1 MSVVNSGA
9 ADYWWLKYAKSIL
22 FSASHSI
29 TNLRAVC
36 PAEDFFQP
44 LSGWRLFSLS
54 CCYGGSIAGF
64 SALEVK
70 RKEKSWKTIFRLVM
84 RWQGPILSWWIRRT
98 APSIILYRF
107 LHLFPVESQHVG
119 QCNEPTK
126 QDSQCR
132 GSSSLLSKYP
142 PSTDSLP
149 EFVCFH
155 LCLNVWWAF
164 LYPPLLVWIANQKD
178 WENEDHDLTR
188 FSFSFS
194 CKCAFGWWI
203 QVDEHYMFDLF
214 HWFFLCLK
222 WTVWETR
229 RSEPSSRDMGNAIH
243 LPSLPA
249 VCVMVMEKKNE
260 TVHRALE
267 ATHIYWLSRMSCMFS
282 FPSSFFYFVFFSP
295 KVFTMGRHWGP
306 SKWKLGPR
314 RKRVYGYLSVCVEA
328 VSQVFTLW

>member
-84 RWQGPILSWWIRRT
+84 RWQGPILSWWIRRM

-164 LYPPLLVWIANQKD
+164 LYPPPSLSGLPTKED

-188 FSFSFS
+188 FSFS
-194 CKCAFGWWI
+194 CMCLRLMNPGWWALHVWLVPLI
-203 QVDEHYMFDLF
+203 FPLFEVDRVRDTQIGAPVTGYGQ
-214 HWFFLCLK
+214 CN
-222 WTVWETR
+222 
-229 RSEPSSRDMGNAIH
+229 PSSIPSGRRRDGH
-243 LPSLPA
+243 G
-249 VCVMVMEKKNE
+249 KKNE

-314 RKRVYGYLSVCVEA
+314 RKRVYGYLSVCVGA